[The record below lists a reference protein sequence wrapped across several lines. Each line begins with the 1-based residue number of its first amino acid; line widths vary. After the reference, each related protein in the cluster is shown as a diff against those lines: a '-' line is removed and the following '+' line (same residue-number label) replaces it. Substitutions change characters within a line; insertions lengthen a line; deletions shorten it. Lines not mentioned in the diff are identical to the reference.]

1 MFIKFVARLVDMGSD
16 KILNWKMS
24 VTTSRAQEKLTN
36 SKPHRE
42 SCTRGPKYWHFFYQ
56 EHPTHYRYEF
66 VCGIYGTH
74 IERCTVQ
81 LYCLA

>member
-16 KILNWKMS
+16 KTVNWKMS

-42 SCTRGPKYWHFFYQ
+42 SCTRGPKHWHFSIKGI
-56 EHPTHYRYEF
+56 PLTIAMNLF
-66 VCGIYGTH
+66 VVST
-74 IERCTVQ
+74 ELTWNAV
-81 LYCLA
+81 LYNFCCSV